1 VLTIRRVQPQD
12 IFSVIKIAHE
22 SLPERYQPNIF
33 NTFYESFPQGFL
45 IALKHHK
52 IVGFLIGVKTHD
64 SIAKILMLSV
74 NENHRKQGIGSALLI
89 NFLQEMLLQNIHLVN
104 LEVRTNKEMLLQNI
118 HLVNLEVR
126 TNNKIAITFYKK
138 HGFDIQETITGFYQ
152 NVEDAYSM
160 RQVL

>member
-1 VLTIRRVQPQD
+1 MLTIRRVQPQD

-64 SIAKILMLSV
+64 TIAKILMLSV

-89 NFLQEMLLQNIHLVN
+89 NFLQ
-104 LEVRTNKEMLLQNI
+104 EMLLQNI

>member
-1 VLTIRRVQPQD
+1 MLTIRRIQPQD

-89 NFLQEMLLQNIHLVN
+89 NFLQEMLLQNI
-104 LEVRTNKEMLLQNI
+104 R
-118 HLVNLEVR
+118 LVNLEVR

-152 NVEDAYSM
+152 NGEDAHSM
-160 RQVL
+160 RQVLQMH

>member
-1 VLTIRRVQPQD
+1 MLTIRRVQPQD

-64 SIAKILMLSV
+64 TIAKILMLSV
-74 NENHRKQGIGSALLI
+74 NESHRKQGIGSALLI
-89 NFLQEMLLQNIHLVN
+89 NFLQEMLLQNI
-104 LEVRTNKEMLLQNI
+104 R
-118 HLVNLEVR
+118 LVNLEVR

-152 NVEDAYSM
+152 NGEDAHSM
-160 RQVL
+160 RQVLQMH

>member
-1 VLTIRRVQPQD
+1 MLTIRRIQPQD

-52 IVGFLIGVKTHD
+52 IVGFLIGVKIHD
-64 SIAKILMLSV
+64 AIAKILMLSV

-89 NFLQEMLLQNIHLVN
+89 NFLQEMLLQNI
-104 LEVRTNKEMLLQNI
+104 R
-118 HLVNLEVR
+118 LVNLEVR

-152 NVEDAYSM
+152 NGEDAYIM
-160 RQVL
+160 RQVLQMH

>member
-1 VLTIRRVQPQD
+1 MLTIRRVQPQD

-64 SIAKILMLSV
+64 TIAKILMLSV

-89 NFLQEMLLQNIHLVN
+89 NFLQEMLLQNI
-104 LEVRTNKEMLLQNI
+104 R
-118 HLVNLEVR
+118 LVNLEVR

>member
-1 VLTIRRVQPQD
+1 MLTIRRIQPQD

-89 NFLQEMLLQNIHLVN
+89 NFLQEMLLQNI
-104 LEVRTNKEMLLQNI
+104 R
-118 HLVNLEVR
+118 LVNLEVR

>member
-12 IFSVIKIAHE
+12 LFSVIKIAHE

-52 IVGFLIGVKTHD
+52 IVGFLIGIKTHD
-64 SIAKILMLSV
+64 EIAKILMLSV

-89 NFLQEMLLQNIHLVN
+89 NFLQEMLLQNIHLVD
-104 LEVRTNKEMLLQNI
+104 
-118 HLVNLEVR
+118 LEVR
-126 TNNKIAITFYKK
+126 TNNKIAIAFYKK

-152 NVEDAYSM
+152 NGEDAYNM
-160 RQVL
+160 RQVLQMH

>member
-1 VLTIRRVQPQD
+1 MLTIRRVQPQD

-104 LEVRTNKEMLLQNI
+104 LEVRTN
-118 HLVNLEVR
+118 
-126 TNNKIAITFYKK
+126 NKIAITFYKK

>member
-1 VLTIRRVQPQD
+1 MLTIRRVQPQD

-104 LEVRTNKEMLLQNI
+104 LEVRTN
-118 HLVNLEVR
+118 
-126 TNNKIAITFYKK
+126 NKIAITFYKK

-160 RQVL
+160 RQVLQMH

>member
-1 VLTIRRVQPQD
+1 MLTIRRVQPQD

-89 NFLQEMLLQNIHLVN
+89 NFLQEMLLQNI
-104 LEVRTNKEMLLQNI
+104 R
-118 HLVNLEVR
+118 LVNLEVR

-152 NVEDAYSM
+152 NGEDAHSM
-160 RQVL
+160 RQVLQMH

>member
-104 LEVRTNKEMLLQNI
+104 LEVRTN
-118 HLVNLEVR
+118 
-126 TNNKIAITFYKK
+126 NKIAITFYKK

>member
-89 NFLQEMLLQNIHLVN
+89 NFLQEMLLQNI
-104 LEVRTNKEMLLQNI
+104 R
-118 HLVNLEVR
+118 LVNLEVR